1 MKWPLALLLLA
12 GVPGLLLAQ
21 DLPANPTPVALSI
34 APMATP
40 TPAPAAPA
48 FMLDIQAPA
57 EIREL
62 LERHLELLRYREL
75 SDLNDSEL
83 ARLLSAAEQNTR
95 ELVATLG
102 YFSPD
107 IQFEQQPISSAAPTR
122 LLKLTVAPGE
132 PTVVG
137 DVNIEFKGPI
147 VTNLPA
153 AAQRQQIE
161 DNWLLRPGMRFTQAR
176 WTAAKQ
182 QALRQLTTRRYP
194 TGQLSATLADIDPIT
209 RSARLN
215 ITLDSGPAYQF
226 GGLVISGLERYD
238 AEFVTRTARLPAG
251 ASYDQAQLVA
261 AQQRLADS
269 GFFDSVF
276 LTIDTTGDPAATP
289 VLVQLREARLQ
300 KLVLGIGVSTD
311 SGPRLSIEHTHHK
324 LPMIGWRAFSK
335 LMLNRDTR
343 SIGTELTSPPDAD
356 NWAWVTAAQ
365 LQKQKLG
372 SFDVNSQ
379 SLRGGRRQIG
389 DRIDRNYYLQYD
401 RADTAT
407 SDMTAPAVV
416 SALTANYAFTLR
428 NFDSVPFPSSGWG
441 LGLEVGGGTTLGSQ
455 RDPFGRVL
463 TRWLGYQPLGGR
475 NADTLNALR
484 AGRLALRAE
493 AGAVV
498 ARDGASLP
506 GTQLFLSGGDNSVRG
521 YGYRSLGV
529 TLPDGQTTAG
539 RYLATGSVEWQ
550 RPIIIDG
557 RLSDWEGTVFIDAGA
572 VADKPAEL
580 RAKVGVGVGARWKS
594 PVGPLQI
601 DLAYG
606 VEVKRLRLHLNVG
619 FNF

>member
-1 MKWPLALLLLA
+1 M
-12 GVPGLLLAQ
+12 LLAQ
-21 DLPANPTPVALSI
+21 DLPVSA
-34 APMATP
+34 
-40 TPAPAAPA
+40 APAAVSSAPTEVSSPAVAVAPA
-48 FMLDIQAPA
+48 FALDIQAPA

-62 LERHLELLRYREL
+62 LEQHLELLRYREL
-75 SDLNDSEL
+75 TDLSDSEL
-83 ARLLSAAEQNTR
+83 ARLLTAADQNIR

-107 IQFEQQPISSAAPTR
+107 IQFEQEPIRSGAATR
-122 LLKLTVAPGE
+122 LLKLIVAPGE

-137 DVNIEFKGPI
+137 EVNIEFKGPI
-147 VTNLPA
+147 VTNVQA
-153 AAQRQQIE
+153 ASQRQQIE
-161 DNWLLRPGMRFTQAR
+161 YNWLLQPGMRFTQAR
-176 WTAAKQ
+176 WAAAKQ
-182 QALRQLTTRRYP
+182 QALRQLTTQRYP
-194 TGQLSATLADIDPIT
+194 TGQVSATLADIDPIS

-215 ITLDSGPAYQF
+215 ITLDSGPAYQL
-226 GGLVISGLERYD
+226 GGLVISGLNRYD
-238 AEFVTRTARLPAG
+238 AEFVTRTARLTPG

-269 GFFDSVF
+269 GFFDSAF
-276 LTIDTTGDPAATP
+276 LSIDTKGDPTTTP
-289 VLVQLREARLQ
+289 VLVQLREARLK
-300 KLVLGIGVSTD
+300 KLVLGIGISTD
-311 SGPRLSIEHTHHK
+311 SGPRLSVEHTHHK

-335 LMLNRDTR
+335 LMLNRDN
-343 SIGTELTSPPDAD
+343 SLIGTELTSPPDAD
-356 NWAWVTAAQ
+356 NWTWVTAAQ
-365 LQKQKLG
+365 LQKEKLG

-379 SLRGGRRQIG
+379 SLRGGRRQLG
-389 DRIDRNYYLQYD
+389 DRIDRYYYLQYD
-401 RADTAT
+401 RADTAARDT
-407 SDMTAPAVV
+407 TAPTMAA
-416 SALTANYAFTLR
+416 ALTANYAFTLR

-441 LGLEVGGGTTLGSQ
+441 FGIEVGGGTTLGTQ

-475 NADTLNALR
+475 NADTLSALR

-493 AGAVV
+493 AGAVI

-506 GTQLFLSGGDNSVRG
+506 STQLFLSGGDNSVRG
-521 YGYRSLGV
+521 YSYRSLGV
-529 TLPDGQTTAG
+529 TLPNGQTTAG

-572 VADKPAEL
+572 VADKPTEL
-580 RAKVGVGVGARWKS
+580 RAKVGIGVGARLKS

-606 VEVKRLRLHLNVG
+606 VDVKRLRLHLNVG